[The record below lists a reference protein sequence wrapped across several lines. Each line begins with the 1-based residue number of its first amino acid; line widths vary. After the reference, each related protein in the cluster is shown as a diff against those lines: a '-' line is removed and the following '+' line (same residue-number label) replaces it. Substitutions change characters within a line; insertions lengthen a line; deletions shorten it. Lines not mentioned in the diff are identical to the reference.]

1 MKKKVLISLGIII
14 IVGAVAGGIWFI
26 GGKEK
31 DSSIDVMA
39 SVETEP
45 EEDKVDAT
53 SGIINNPVN
62 SEETNEKSTEEYY
75 APVETPE
82 EAEYQNY
89 LDEEAHQEAETPKE
103 TTANDELA
111 DITPLDKTMYAKGNI
126 NTRTGPST
134 EYTKAG
140 NLTLNESVHVTGQ
153 SQSTNWYQLTLP
165 SGEIVYCS
173 NQLLSDTKTEPQQPT
188 NNNSNNQQTNN
199 QQQQTNDNNNVQT
212 PQPEQPSNNT
222 TPVQDTPSAG
232 GIEQGNLGGDNGF
245 AGVIGGGGTP
255 SSDWLGTGNNT
266 PGH

>member
-53 SGIINNPVN
+53 SGIINNTVN
-62 SEETNEKSTEEYY
+62 SEESNEKSSEEYY

-103 TTANDELA
+103 TTTNDELT

-153 SQSTNWYQLTLP
+153 SQSTAWYQLTLP
-165 SGEIVYCS
+165 SGEVVYCS

-188 NNNSNNQQTNN
+188 TNSNNQQ
-199 QQQQTNDNNNVQT
+199 QQQQTNNNVQT
-212 PQPEQPSNNT
+212 PQPEQPSTPPTNN
-222 TPVQDTPSAG
+222 QDTSSAG

-245 AGVIGGGGTP
+245 GSVTDSGR
-255 SSDWLGTGNNT
+255 GTGWAGIGDNT
-266 PGH
+266 PAH

>member
-1 MKKKVLISLGIII
+1 MKKKVLISLGIIFT
-14 IVGAVAGGIWFI
+14 VGIVAGGIWFI
-26 GGKEK
+26 GGKDK
-31 DSSIDVMA
+31 DNTIDVMA

-103 TTANDELA
+103 TTTNDELT

-153 SQSTNWYQLTLP
+153 SQSTAWYQLTLP

-173 NQLLSDTKTEPQQPT
+173 NQLLSDTKTEVQQPT
-188 NNNSNNQQTNN
+188 TNTSNNQQT
-199 QQQQTNDNNNVQT
+199 NNVQT
-212 PQPEQPSNNT
+212 PQPEQPSTPPTNN
-222 TPVQDTPSAG
+222 QDTPSAG

-245 AGVIGGGGTP
+245 DSIIDIGKGSDWFDPSLGGTG
-255 SSDWLGTGNNT
+255 DL
-266 PGH
+266 H

>member
-1 MKKKVLISLGIII
+1 MKKKVLISLGIIFT
-14 IVGAVAGGIWFI
+14 VGIVAGGIWFI

-39 SVETEP
+39 SVETES

-53 SGIINNPVN
+53 SGIINNTVN

-103 TTANDELA
+103 TTTNDELT

-153 SQSTNWYQLTLP
+153 SQSTAWYQLTLP
-165 SGEIVYCS
+165 SGEVVYCS
-173 NQLLSDTKTEPQQPT
+173 NQLLSDTKTEVQQQT
-188 NNNSNNQQTNN
+188 NNSGTQTNNNQQT
-199 QQQQTNDNNNVQT
+199 NNNVQT
-212 PQPEQPSNNT
+212 PQPEQPSTPPTNN
-222 TPVQDTPSAG
+222 QDTPSAG

-245 AGVIGGGGTP
+245 NSV
-255 SSDWLGTGNNT
+255 SDEQITWDGIGNNT

>member
-14 IVGAVAGGIWFI
+14 IVGAVAGGILFT

-31 DSSIDVMA
+31 DNSVNAMA
-39 SVETEP
+39 SIETASTVESEP
-45 EEDKVDAT
+45 EEKEESKEIEIEDT
-53 SGIINNPVN
+53 ESE
-62 SEETNEKSTEEYY
+62 SEEQSTEDMN
-75 APVETPE
+75 TTE
-82 EAEYQNY
+82 ENDRQK
-89 LDEEAHQEAETPKE
+89 AHQEAETPKE
-103 TTANDELA
+103 TTTNDELT

-153 SQSTNWYQLTLP
+153 SQSTAWYQLTLP

-173 NQLLSDTKTEPQQPT
+173 NQLLSDTKTEVQQSQPKT
-188 NNNSNNQQTNN
+188 EQQTNN
-199 QQQQTNDNNNVQT
+199 NNQQQPT
-212 PQPEQPSNNT
+212 QPEQPSTPPTNN
-222 TPVQDTPSAG
+222 QDTPSTG

-255 SSDWLGTGNNT
+255 SSDWLGTGSNT

>member
-1 MKKKVLISLGIII
+1 MKKKVLISLGIIVTVGI
-14 IVGAVAGGIWFI
+14 IAGGILFTR
-26 GGKEK
+26 GKEK
-31 DSSIDVMA
+31 DNSVNAMA
-39 SVETEP
+39 SIETEP

-103 TTANDELA
+103 TTTNDELT

-153 SQSTNWYQLTLP
+153 SQSTAWYQLTLP
-165 SGEIVYCS
+165 SGEVVYCS
-173 NQLLSDTKTEPQQPT
+173 NQLLSDTKTEVQQPT

-199 QQQQTNDNNNVQT
+199 NANNQNQ
-212 PQPEQPSNNT
+212 QPSNNT

-245 AGVIGGGGTP
+245 GGVTDIGYELGIG
-255 SSDWLGTGNNT
+255 GTGNL
-266 PGH
+266 H